1 MYHALYRKYR
11 PQNFDEVIGQ
21 EIIIR
26 TLQNSIKNKSFTH
39 AYLFYGPR
47 GTGKTTVAKIFAR
60 AVNCSEPVDGKPC
73 GRCDNCK
80 EAMQKEC
87 VDIIEIDAASNNSV
101 DEIRE
106 LRNKISLVPSVLKYK
121 VYIVD
126 EVHMLSMGA
135 FNALLK
141 TLEEPPDHA
150 IFILATTELQKVPE
164 TIVSRCETFT
174 FKRVSNTSIVD
185 RLKFI
190 ASKEKINIDD
200 ETLFEIALT
209 SNGGLRD
216 ALSSLDKLRSYT
228 DDKITIDDFLG
239 LNGLVTKKDLSTF
252 YDSIINNKVPE
263 VIKSIE
269 EFNDT
274 GKNLIQIM
282 QQLMYYVKNNIISYY
297 LDKNNANICSIV
309 KAEKLVNL
317 LNEKMNDIKRADN
330 PLVYIEILLLKYM
343 SDNTDDTKIISRE
356 IISSPEKIK
365 NDDKIAT
372 KEENNDGLKDEPPKE
387 VITEINKV
395 EEPKTIEI
403 QTKEVSKIK
412 ESAVQKPLIKNIY
425 DIMQVRINNTLALAD
440 KEILNEE
447 KSKQNKFNDYT
458 FDEKIGYLAC
468 EILDGKIRVASKDNV
483 IISYEYDSIVKQNL
497 INLDKL
503 TDVYNKI
510 GNCNKKLAI
519 LSDEEWNNIKKE
531 YIKNL
536 KDGIK
541 YEVKEEPTEE
551 KVETNKKD
559 DIIDSSV
566 TEMFGDIVEYE

>member
-297 LDKNNANICSIV
+297 LDKNNTNICSIV